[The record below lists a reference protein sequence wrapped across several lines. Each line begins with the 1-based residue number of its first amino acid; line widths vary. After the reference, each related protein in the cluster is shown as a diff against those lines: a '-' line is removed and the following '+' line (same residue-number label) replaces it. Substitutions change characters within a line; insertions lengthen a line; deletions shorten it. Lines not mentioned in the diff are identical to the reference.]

1 MPNLH
6 TALAQHFG
14 LFGPG
19 FAGVISA
26 GTRKVGQM
34 QILPER
40 PMVQVLGDSAIL
52 VRFGS
57 RLDEQANRR
66 AIGFAAALESQPI
79 AGVVEIV
86 QSLVSVLLRYEPL
99 ISRHQAIEGEIRLR
113 LHGVPAERTGV
124 AHRIAVRFG
133 GAAGPDL
140 EEVAR
145 LLQLSA
151 DEFTARHNALPL
163 RVLAT
168 GFAPGFVYCGFHP
181 ETLTLPRRDQ
191 VRALVPAGSV
201 LFAAG
206 QTAIA
211 ATDIPTGWH
220 VIGHTDFSNFTPAE
234 TPPTQLR
241 AGDSVSFEVA

>member
-1 MPNLH
+1 
-6 TALAQHFG
+6 
-14 LFGPG
+14 
-19 FAGVISA
+19 
-26 GTRKVGQM
+26 M

-40 PMVQVLGDSAIL
+40 PMVQALGDSAIL

-57 RLDEQANRR
+57 RLDENANRR
-66 AIGFAAALESQPI
+66 AIGFAATLESEEI
-79 AGVVEIV
+79 AGIIEVVP
-86 QSLVSVLLRYEPL
+86 SLVSVLLRYDPL
-99 ISRHQAIEGEIRLR
+99 ISRHQDIEGEIRLR
-113 LHGVPAERTGV
+113 LHDALEERAGA
-124 AHRIAVRFG
+124 AHGIGVRFG
-133 GAAGPDL
+133 GEAGPDL
-140 EEVAR
+140 EEVAG
-145 LLQLSA
+145 LLKISA
-151 DEFTARHNALPL
+151 EKFMAQHNAVPL

-181 ETLTLPRRDQ
+181 DALVLPRRDK

-220 VIGHTDFSNFTPAE
+220 VIGHTDFSNFDPAAE
-234 TPPTQLR
+234 PPTRLR